1 MREELGDSASP
12 AHGHPAAIRVNACP
26 PKVAQVQE
34 RIGCLDAPVPGMARA
49 DDADGPGPVLVE
61 DAQHV
66 LFILGQVSLAWAEA
80 NVAAEVADVR
90 YAFRLHG

>member
-1 MREELGDSASP
+1 MREELGDSASA
-12 AHGHPAAIRVNACP
+12 AHGDPTAIRVNAYP
-26 PKVAQVQE
+26 PKVAQIHE

-49 DDADGPGPVLVE
+49 DNADSPVSVLVQ

-66 LFILGQVSLAWAEA
+66 LFIPGQVSLAWAEA

-90 YAFRLHG
+90 YAPRLHR